1 MERFVCIH
9 GHFYQPPRENPWL
22 EEVEVQDSAHP
33 YHDWNQ
39 RVTAECYAPNTASRI
54 IGPDRR
60 IVDIVNNYAMISFN
74 FGPTLLAWM
83 ERNAQETYEAIL
95 EADRRS
101 RKEFSGHGSAIA
113 QAYSHMI
120 MPLASQ
126 RDKVTQVRWG
136 IADFKARFRRS
147 PEGMWLPET
156 AVDTPTLEALAQEG
170 IKFTILA
177 PHQAKRVK
185 RAGDVEWKDVHDG
198 ALHTNRPYLC
208 RLPSGRAISIFFYN
222 ETVSK
227 EVAFGGLLNDG
238 EAFARRILSGF
249 TEDGGNQLVSVAT
262 DGETYGHHHKF
273 GEMALSYCL
282 HYIRANNLA
291 RVTNFGEFLE
301 KNPPEDEVEIAERTS
316 WSCEHGIE
324 RWMDECGCKT
334 GVCPLQR
341 WRKPLREAMD
351 WLRDNAAEAFES
363 EMRKYSERPWE
374 DMDGYIS
381 VVLDRSLENVDLFFK
396 RRNLEDLSKQDRVKI
411 LKLLEMQ
418 RHSMLMQTSCGWF
431 FDDISRIETVQIMRH
446 AARVIQLLREVTG
459 KDLEQGYLER
469 LRAAKSNYSAFGDG
483 AKIYETFIR
492 PAKVELPRVGI
503 HHAISSIFNGEKG
516 GPHRVYC
523 YIVEDK
529 AYDRQKVGKNVL
541 VTGNSRVTSVM
552 TLEEDEIWYA
562 ALWLGDHNIFG
573 GVRRRMNEEEFLQA
587 QKALNAA
594 IQAGDV
600 QRTISLIELNF
611 GKEGCSCSLSDL
623 FKDRQIEVLERILET
638 SVGRARSQFQQVYED
653 NLAVMT
659 FMKGLSLKVPIALR
673 AAAEV
678 VLTHNMIEALRGED
692 SEPRIFEKLAEDAMS
707 LQIEL
712 DKGLIGLEAKRRIER
727 ELELL
732 MEVPEDLDR
741 MERLERF
748 LMSLERLQLG
758 INYWLAQNMFFRII
772 TKWQGY
778 MRAREASGDPGAGR
792 WIEKSRSLAELLG
805 IKA

>member
-22 EEVEVQDSAHP
+22 EEVEAQESAHP

-60 IVDIVNNYAMISFN
+60 IVDIVNNYSMISFN
-74 FGPTLLAWM
+74 FGPTLLSWM
-83 ERNAQETYEAIL
+83 ERNARETYEAIL
-95 EADRRS
+95 EADMRS
-101 RKEFSGHGSAIA
+101 KKEFSGHGSAIA

-126 RDKVTQVRWG
+126 RDRLTQVRWG
-136 IADFKARFRRS
+136 VADFKARFRRD

-156 AVDTPTLEALAQEG
+156 AVDTPTLEALAHEG

-177 PHQAKRVK
+177 PHQAKRV
-185 RAGDVEWKDVHDG
+185 RRSGEGEWKEVRNG
-198 ALHTNRPYLC
+198 TLCTNRPYLC
-208 RLPSGRAISIFFYN
+208 RLPSGKTISIFFYN
-222 ETVSK
+222 EAISK

-238 EAFARRILSGF
+238 EAFAKRIISGF
-249 TEDGGNQLVSVAT
+249 TEDHGSQILSIAT

-282 HYIRANNLA
+282 HYIKANNLA
-291 RVTNFGEFLE
+291 RLTNFGEFLE
-301 KNPPEDEVEIAERTS
+301 KSPPQDEVEIAERTS
-316 WSCEHGIE
+316 WSCEHGVE

-334 GVCPLQR
+334 GVCPLQK
-341 WRKPLREAMD
+341 WRRPLREAMD
-351 WLRDNAAEAFES
+351 WLRDNAAEAYES
-363 EMRKYSERPWE
+363 EMRKYSERPWDE
-374 DMDGYIS
+374 RDKYIA
-381 VVLDRSLENVDLFFK
+381 VVLDRSPENVDLFFK
-396 RRNLEDLSKQDRVKI
+396 RNFKPDLSKQDRSKI

-459 KDLEQGYLER
+459 RDLEEEYLER
-469 LRAAKSNYSAFGDG
+469 LRAAKSNYSTLGDG
-483 AKIYETFIR
+483 AKIYEAFVM
-492 PAKVELPRVGI
+492 PSKVNLPRVGI

-529 AYDRQKVGKNVL
+529 AYERQRAGKNVL
-541 VTGNSRVTSVM
+541 VTGNSRVTSAI

-573 GVRRRMNEEEFLQA
+573 GVRRQMGGEEFSEA
-587 QKALNAA
+587 QRALHARF
-594 IQAGDV
+594 QAGDV
-600 QRTISLIELNF
+600 QRAISMIDLNF

-659 FMKGLSLKVPIALR
+659 YMKGLSLKVPIALR

-678 VLTHNMIEALRGED
+678 VLTYNMVEALRGESD
-692 SEPRIFEKLAEDAMS
+692 PGVFERLAEEAMG

-712 DKGLIGLEAKRRIER
+712 DKGLIGLEAKGRI
-727 ELELL
+727 ELELGRL
-732 MEVPEDLDR
+732 AENPEDLGR
-741 MERLERF
+741 MERLER
-748 LMSLERLQLG
+748 LLRSVERLQLG
-758 INYWLAQNMFFRII
+758 INYWLAQNMLFQII
-772 TKWQGY
+772 SRWQGY
-778 MRAREASGDPGAGR
+778 MKARETSGDPSAAR
-792 WIEKSRSLAELLG
+792 WIEKIRSLAERLG

>member
-22 EEVEVQDSAHP
+22 EGIELQESAHP

-60 IVDIVNNYAMISFN
+60 IVDIVNNYSMISFN
-74 FGPTLLAWM
+74 FGPTILSWM
-83 ERNAQETYEAIL
+83 ETNAQETYEAIL
-95 EADRRS
+95 EADMRS

-113 QAYSHMI
+113 QAYNHMI

-126 RDKVTQVRWG
+126 RDKITQIRWG
-136 IADFKARFRRS
+136 IADFKARFRRE

-156 AVDTPTLEALAQEG
+156 AVDTQTLEILAQEG

-177 PHQAKRVK
+177 PHQARRVK
-185 RAGDVEWKDVHDG
+185 RGGEWKEVHKE
-198 ALHTNRPYLC
+198 ALDTKRPYLC
-208 RLPSGRAISIFFYN
+208 RLPSGRDISIFFYN
-222 ETVSK
+222 ESISK

-238 EAFARRILSGF
+238 ETFAKRMLSEF
-249 TEDGGNQLVSVAT
+249 ADYGGNQLVSVAT

-282 HYIRANNLA
+282 HYIKSNSLA
-291 RVTNFGEFLE
+291 RITNFGEYLE
-301 KNPPEDEVEIAERTS
+301 LSPPEDEVEIAERTS
-316 WSCEHGIE
+316 WSCEHGVE

-341 WRKPLREAMD
+341 WRRPLRDAMD
-351 WLRDNAAEAFES
+351 WLRDRAAEVFET
-363 EMRKYSERPWE
+363 EMRRYSGKPWE
-374 DMDGYIS
+374 DRDEYVS
-381 VVLDRSLENVDLFFK
+381 VVLDRSPENIDLFF
-396 RRNLEDLSKQDRVKI
+396 RRRGFRRDLVKEDRVKI

-431 FDDISRIETVQIMRH
+431 FDDVSRIETVQIMRH

-459 KDLEQGYLER
+459 KDLEPEYLEK
-469 LRAAKSNYSAFGDG
+469 LRAAKSNYSTLGDG
-483 AKIYETFIR
+483 AKIYENFVR

-523 YIVEDK
+523 YFVEDK
-529 AYDRQKVGKNVL
+529 TYERQKVGKNVL
-541 VTGNSRVTSVM
+541 VTGNSRVTSAM

-573 GVRRRMNEEEFLQA
+573 GVRRRMGEEEFFEA
-587 QKALNAA
+587 QKGLHSA
-594 IQAGDV
+594 IKAGDV
-600 QRTISLIELNF
+600 QRAISLIDLNF

-623 FKDRQIEVLERILET
+623 FKDRQIEVLERILEA
-638 SVGRARSQFQQVYED
+638 SVGRSRSNFQQVYED

-659 FMKGLSLKVPIALR
+659 FMRGLSLKVPIALR

-678 VLTHNMIEALRGED
+678 VLTYNIIEALRGEGTD
-692 SEPRIFEKLAEDAMS
+692 PRIFEKLTEEALS

-727 ELELL
+727 ELERLA
-732 MEVPEDLDR
+732 EVPEDLGR
-741 MERLERF
+741 MERLER
-748 LMSLERLQLG
+748 LLRSVERLQLE
-758 INYWLAQNMFFRII
+758 INYWLAQNLLFKIMSR
-772 TKWQGY
+772 WQGY
-778 MRAREASGDPGAGR
+778 MKAREASGDSSAGR
-792 WIEKSRSLAELLG
+792 WLERQKSLAELLG
-805 IKA
+805 IKV

>member
-22 EEVEVQDSAHP
+22 EEVEAQESAHP

-60 IVDIVNNYAMISFN
+60 IVNIVNNYSMISFN
-74 FGPTLLAWM
+74 FGPTLLSWM

-95 EADRRS
+95 EADTRS
-101 RKEFSGHGSAIA
+101 GKEFSGHGSAIA

-120 MPLASQ
+120 MPLTSQ
-126 RDKVTQVRWG
+126 KDKVTQVRWG
-136 IADFKARFRRS
+136 VADFKARFRRA

-177 PHQAKRVK
+177 PHQAKRFR
-185 RAGDVEWKDVHDG
+185 RAGGGEWREVRNG
-198 ALHTNRPYLC
+198 GLYINRPYLC
-208 RLPSGRAISIFFYN
+208 RLPSGKTISIFFYN
-222 ETVSK
+222 EAISK
-227 EVAFGGLLNDG
+227 EVAFGGLLSDG
-238 EAFARRILSGF
+238 EAFAKRILSGF
-249 TEDGGNQLVSVAT
+249 TADSGNQLVSVAT

-282 HYIRANNLA
+282 HYIKANNLA
-291 RVTNFGEFLE
+291 RLTNFGEFLE
-301 KNPPEDEVEIAERTS
+301 MSPPQDEVEIAERTS

-324 RWMDECGCKT
+324 RWMDDCGCKT
-334 GVCPLQR
+334 GVCPLQK
-341 WRKPLREAMD
+341 WRRPLREAMD
-351 WLRDNAAEAFES
+351 WLRDNAAVAYES
-363 EMRKYSERPWE
+363 EMRKHSESPW
-374 DMDGYIS
+374 DVRDDYIA
-381 VVLDRSLENVDLFFK
+381 VVLDRSPENVELFFK
-396 RRNLEDLSKQDRVKI
+396 RNFKADLSKQDRAKI

-431 FDDISRIETVQIMRH
+431 FDDVSRIETVQIMKH

-459 KDLEQGYLER
+459 RDLEQGYLER
-469 LRAAKSNYSAFGDG
+469 LRAAKSNYSALGDG
-483 AKIYETFIR
+483 AKIYEAYVM
-492 PAKVELPRVGI
+492 PSKVELPRVGI

-529 AYDRQKVGKNVL
+529 AYERQKVGKNAL
-541 VTGNSRVTSVM
+541 VTGNSRVTSAI

-573 GVRRRMNEEEFLQA
+573 GVRRQMGDEEFSDA
-587 QKALNAA
+587 QRALHAA

-600 QRTISLIELNF
+600 QKTMSLIELDF
-611 GKEGCSCSLSDL
+611 GKEGCACSLSDL
-623 FKDRQIEVLERILET
+623 FKDRQIEVLGRILET
-638 SVGRARSQFQQVYED
+638 SVGRARAHFQQVYED

-678 VLTHNMIEALRGED
+678 VLTYNMVEALRGESD
-692 SEPRIFEKLAEDAMS
+692 PGAFERLADNAMS

-712 DKGLIGLEAKRRIER
+712 DKGLIGLEAKSRVER
-727 ELELL
+727 ELGLL
-732 MEVPEDLDR
+732 AENPEDLGR
-741 MERLERF
+741 MERLER
-748 LMSLERLQLG
+748 LLRSAERLQLG
-758 INYWLAQNMFFRII
+758 INYWLAQNILFQII
-772 TKWQGY
+772 SKWQGY
-778 MRAREASGDPGAGR
+778 MKAREASGDPGAAR
-792 WIEKSRSLAELLG
+792 WIEKIRSLAELLG